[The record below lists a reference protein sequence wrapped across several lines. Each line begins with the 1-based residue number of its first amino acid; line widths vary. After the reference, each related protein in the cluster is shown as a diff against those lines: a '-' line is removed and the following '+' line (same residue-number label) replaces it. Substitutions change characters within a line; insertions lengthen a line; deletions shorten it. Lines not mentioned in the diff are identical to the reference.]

1 MLVPY
6 RLYISFSTVANPT
19 VKGEDTY
26 SKYSAS
32 QSVPPLKKLKQK
44 DLGEYR
50 GCYFDTHGRPRS

>member
-32 QSVPPLKKLKQK
+32 QSAPA
-44 DLGEYR
+44 
-50 GCYFDTHGRPRS
+50 